1 MFTGL
6 IEAIGTVDFVRHG
19 TTHSTLSISTN
30 GIDFSHVALGD
41 SIATNGV
48 CLTVTSIG
56 NSHFDADVSHTTLE
70 HTTLGG
76 LKRGDRVHLEQ
87 ALRLSDRLG
96 GHLVS
101 GHVDGVSRVEARTQ
115 VGQAVELSVSTPESL
130 AKYIVQRGS
139 ICVDGVSLT
148 VTDASETAFSLTIVP
163 HTVGETLLSNYTVGT
178 AVNLEIDMI
187 ARYVENL
194 VKAQKEQTSGVSMQ
208 LLRSRGFIKQ

>member
-6 IEAIGTVDFVRHG
+6 IEAIGTVESVQNS
-19 TTHSTLSISTN
+19 TSHSTLSISTK
-30 GIDFSHVALGD
+30 GIDFSQVNLGD

-48 CLTVTSIG
+48 CLTVTNMG
-56 NSHFDADVSHTTLE
+56 NRYFHADVSHTTLE

-76 LKRGDRVHLEQ
+76 LKRGDQVHLEQ

-115 VGQAVELSVSTPESL
+115 VGQAVVLSVSTPKNL

-163 HTVGETLLSNYTVGT
+163 HTVGETLLSSYTVGT

-194 VKAQKEQTSGVSMQ
+194 VKAQAEESSGVSMH
-208 LLRSRGFIKQ
+208 LLRSRGFIK